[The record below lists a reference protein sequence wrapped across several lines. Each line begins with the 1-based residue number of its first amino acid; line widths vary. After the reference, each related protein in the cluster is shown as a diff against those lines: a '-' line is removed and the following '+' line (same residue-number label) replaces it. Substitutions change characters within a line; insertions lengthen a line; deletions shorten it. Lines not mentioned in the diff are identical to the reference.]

1 MHISYW
7 AYHVRD
13 SGGIRRK
20 IDLRGFLSAFCGYG
34 DNAFKRRF
42 YYDDNHVF
50 LVREYADLLMFLMT
64 RDGEIIRK
72 IDTSSLEVNDI
83 SDMLNDSE
91 SLGFASYVLFR
102 EDHFAFG
109 STLMAPKVPALAHFV
124 NELFSAVG
132 CGDFKFFAEPLLMHT
147 TIPEALALP
156 FVGRTHVQVRM
167 ENPAYR
173 DFLRTIGFTDENNLP
188 VDLDE
193 IEIILRPKRNR
204 SIRAIATRLINRA
217 NGEGLEKMVIRGKR
231 EESDRMADFFI
242 AGAGQIGDDVPSC
255 GSQRLHQSIVFRM
268 QENRAL
274 SEALG
279 AWREDEPLENL
290 VHSRLNVLGDADIW
304 SDPVSGVRVVDE

>member
-7 AYHVRD
+7 AYHIRD
-13 SGGIRRK
+13 VEGQK
-20 IDLRGFLSAFCGYG
+20 YKNDLRGFFAAFCGYG
-34 DNAFKRRF
+34 DNAFKRQFF
-42 YYDDNHVF
+42 YDENHVF
-50 LVREYADLLMFLMT
+50 LVKEYADLLMFLMT

-132 CGDFKFFAEPLLMHT
+132 CGDLRFYVEPLLMHT

-156 FVGRTHVQVRM
+156 FVGKTHVQVRR

-173 DFLRTIGFTDENNLP
+173 DFLRSIGFTDENNLP

-193 IEIILRPKRNR
+193 IEIILKPKRNR
-204 SIRAIATRLINRA
+204 SIRAAATRLIDRA
-217 NGEGLEKMVIRGKR
+217 NGAGLEKMVVRGKR
-231 EESDRMADFFI
+231 EEADRMADFFI
-242 AGAGQIGDDVPSC
+242 AGAGQIGDDIPSS
-255 GSQRLHQSIVFRM
+255 GSQRLHQHIVSRM
-268 QENRAL
+268 QENRTLAAAL
-274 SEALG
+274 D

-290 VHSRLNVLGDADIW
+290 VNSRLNILGDSDNWADPI
-304 SDPVSGVRVVDE
+304 SGVRVGDE